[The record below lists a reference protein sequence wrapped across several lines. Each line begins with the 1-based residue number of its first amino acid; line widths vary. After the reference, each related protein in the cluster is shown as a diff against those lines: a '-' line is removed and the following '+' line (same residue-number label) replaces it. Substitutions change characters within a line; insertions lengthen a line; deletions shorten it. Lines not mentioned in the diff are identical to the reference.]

1 MLLKKYL
8 DYRLLGLIG
17 GIFLILSEFLAWFS
31 GKNLLDLFMLYLI
44 LEIEFSFLYLFPVV
58 SGIICI
64 FGTILILYNEQY
76 RINAVII
83 NFIGLGFF
91 LIFLFE
97 LIPREFPYVVNAG
110 IGLYFAVAGGILIL
124 FDIINILLSREEE

>member
-17 GIFLILSEFLAWFS
+17 GIFLILSEFLTWFS
-31 GKNLLDLFMLYLI
+31 GNNLLDLFMLYLS

-97 LIPREFPYVVNAG
+97 LIPREFPYVANAG